1 MEYYTLLLL
10 GCIVG
15 MQHALEADHLAAVA
29 TMSAGQTSRKA
40 VMLRGGIW
48 GLGHTIT
55 LLSVCGILLFFGEGI
70 SPQIESLLE
79 FFVGIMLILLG
90 VNVLTSIWKRKLHIH
105 FHQHQDGVTHIHA
118 HSHSSSNSTDTQDSH
133 RHEHTNIGLQQA
145 LLIGMVHGAAGSAGM
160 LVLAAAANSIGNAL
174 GLIIAFGT
182 GSIIGMTALSLVAS
196 YPLRALESDTRWLN
210 LITTASIGCIA
221 LIIGSIRLL
230 ENWSALS

>member
-29 TMSAGQTSRKA
+29 AMSAGKTSRKA

-55 LLSVCGILLFFGEGI
+55 LLSICGILLVFGESI
-70 SPQIESLLE
+70 SPQTESLLE

-90 VNVLTSIWKRKLHIH
+90 ANVLASIWKRKLHIH
-105 FHQHQDGVTHIHA
+105 FHQHRDGVTHIHA
-118 HSHSSSNSTDTQDSH
+118 HSHLSNNSSNTRDLH
-133 RHEHTNIGLQQA
+133 KHEHTNIGLKRA

-160 LVLAAAANSIGNAL
+160 LVLAAAANSLGNAL
-174 GLIIAFGT
+174 GFIIAFGA
-182 GSIIGMTALSLVAS
+182 GSILGMTVLSFVAS
-196 YPLRALESDTRWLN
+196 YPLQALDRGTRWLN
-210 LITTASIGCIA
+210 LITTTSIGCIA
-221 LIIGSIRLL
+221 LIIGSLRLL